1 MIRNCWK
8 FWVLPATHIL
18 TIMPGIVP
26 WFFLRFKQGVRI
38 RKRLMTVNRDL
49 STVAREALA

>member
-1 MIRNCWK
+1 
-8 FWVLPATHIL
+8 
-18 TIMPGIVP
+18 MPGIVP